1 VYISNELRQNHR
13 NNNNSEAEPKNGS
26 FWAGMADTTIL
37 LNGFSILGDANTN
50 VSQNNGGNLN
60 STMAPLCLKAMTSS

>member
-1 VYISNELRQNHR
+1 
-13 NNNNSEAEPKNGS
+13 
-26 FWAGMADTTIL
+26 MADTTIL